1 MKRTQRTDSISTI
14 RRQIVSYI
22 SVIVIAA
29 LAASIFLSVSFASKT
44 ILNNGDDY
52 YKQGNWRDAELYY
65 NYGARQEDIDYFASL
80 DGIRA
85 SEGEFKFAC
94 SLSAGENEVDVDVM
108 SLTHTLNT
116 PILLEGTLPSGDNEC
131 LIEQSI
137 ADENSIH
144 IGDRITLTDR
154 DGAPRRSCCT
164 ANIPLRVSCT
174 TRTTCASPY
183 IPKTIRA
190 LLFL

>member
-65 NYGARQEDIDYFASL
+65 NYGARQDDIDYFAST
-80 DGIRA
+80 DIETNSRMIA
-85 SEGEFKFAC
+85 
-94 SLSAGENEVDVDVM
+94 
-108 SLTHTLNT
+108 
-116 PILLEGTLPSGDNEC
+116 
-131 LIEQSI
+131 LIFVISI
-137 ADENSIH
+137 SYMAKI
-144 IGDRITLTDR
+144 
-154 DGAPRRSCCT
+154 
-164 ANIPLRVSCT
+164 NIEK
-174 TRTTCASPY
+174 TRG
-183 IPKTIRA
+183 K
-190 LLFL
+190 